1 VGDQVA
7 HRAGGRVLVHRP
19 VAGDLLVVEGQRV
32 PGSRGG
38 PLVERIDAIKREAG
52 VAHLHIN
59 HHCGAHDLARP
70 RGGTTLAD
78 WADAIWAYIRES
90 GHRYLSAIGRGVE
103 LQEGVVEL
111 EDGGRLAF
119 RESSR
124 RDQTLAVAREELVAY
139 VETHPGCKTGDA
151 TAAIENGNAA
161 VRQKAVSTAK
171 ERSLIVERPK
181 GSAKLLY
188 PSGWEFQD
196 ELDV

>member
-1 VGDQVA
+1 
-7 HRAGGRVLVHRP
+7 

-38 PLVERIDAIKREAG
+38 PLVERID
-52 VAHLHIN
+52 
-59 HHCGAHDLARP
+59 
-70 RGGTTLAD
+70 
-78 WADAIWAYIRES
+78 
-90 GHRYLSAIGRGVE
+90 
-103 LQEGVVEL
+103 QEGVVEL

-139 VETHPGCKTGDA
+139 VETHPACKTGDA